1 MSDSCSPDKRC
12 PDQRCA
18 GSGASAG
25 GSEELLLKR
34 AHASKTP
41 PSTKHKNKRRS
52 GSSSPA
58 STQSTR
64 QFRPT
69 EGGNACLAHAA
80 SRVLLPL
87 PPPTPPLLPSPRFAD
102 CRQRPSHAANRKL
115 DIGTSQSTDGEGGS
129 QAITCAQAAS
139 LDEGDEGS
147 HDAPAPAPAPATVP
161 APALPK
167 PKPQPLQLP
176 KTAGAGDAGDDDD
189 GYNTPLPE
197 GFTSPRLSPASA
209 SHSDDAQAATLDE
222 GEEESHDASAGH
234 ARTRADSGSGEGG
247 GLAAVPHDSTPQV
260 PSLLHYKTCE
270 DLQKAANGHIRHALV
285 AALGQ
290 DVLAKALQ
298 AFCDDASMKLL
309 QSKILEN
316 QATVDSL
323 QTNMDAEMTSRDDT
337 ALQVVCRLPVAVCY
351 IHTCILSALF
361 LTC

>member
-1 MSDSCSPDKRC
+1 LLPDLGTEWSGRNTAPRRAWVAAACLLLRTRWGLDAVHERRRWVLRADAAGRWSMRRTMTPAAACARAPPDCDYEGCGFVEQDGPTMSDSCSPDKRC

-161 APALPK
+161 ALICI
-167 PKPQPLQLP
+167 
-176 KTAGAGDAGDDDD
+176 
-189 GYNTPLPE
+189 
-197 GFTSPRLSPASA
+197 
-209 SHSDDAQAATLDE
+209 AAV
-222 GEEESHDASAGH
+222 
-234 ARTRADSGSGEGG
+234 
-247 GLAAVPHDSTPQV
+247 LAAARPT
-260 PSLLHYKTCE
+260 LLFRP
-270 DLQKAANGHIRHALV
+270 L
-285 AALGQ
+285 
-290 DVLAKALQ
+290 
-298 AFCDDASMKLL
+298 
-309 QSKILEN
+309 
-316 QATVDSL
+316 
-323 QTNMDAEMTSRDDT
+323 
-337 ALQVVCRLPVAVCY
+337 
-351 IHTCILSALF
+351 
-361 LTC
+361 